1 MNVARIVNAQGQLFD
16 RRWASGL
23 TNHSRT
29 SESECLLVLRLVAS
43 TQKWIHQ
50 TEERV
55 IREINSCESERL
67 REGERE
73 AQTGQEEM
81 RAAMRA
87 DTPALEVS
95 QQNEPDAKK
104 GEGKGRG
111 ELILSVLPL
120 S

>member
-23 TNHSRT
+23 THHSRT
-29 SESECLLVLRLVAS
+29 SERECFLVLRLVAS

-81 RAAMRA
+81 RA
-87 DTPALEVS
+87 DTPALEAS
-95 QQNEPDAKK
+95 QQYEPDAKG
-104 GEGKGRG
+104 GEGKEGG
-111 ELILSVLPL
+111 KLILSVIPL

>member
-1 MNVARIVNAQGQLFD
+1 M
-16 RRWASGL
+16 GL
-23 TNHSRT
+23 WSHKSLAHER
-29 SESECLLVLRLVAS
+29 ECLLVLRLVAS

-87 DTPALEVS
+87 DTPALEAS
-95 QQNEPDAKK
+95 QQYEPDAKG
-104 GEGKGRG
+104 GEGTGGGK
-111 ELILSVLPL
+111 LILSVIPL